1 MNKVDY
7 GIDAPGVIRNLF
19 LAAVI
24 CLIVPNLFPKII
36 VGQLIIDTSGLR
48 WGTVTCTLGGILMVI
63 YVKYGKFRHRD
74 AMLDM
79 VTWRGDETV
88 LDIGTGR
95 GLLLLGAAKR
105 LTSGK
110 ATGIDIWNTEDL
122 TANTKE
128 NALANAIAEGVADKI
143 AVESMDARQM
153 TFPDE
158 SFDIIL
164 SNVCIHNIPDREG
177 RKQACLEIAR
187 VLKKGGT
194 ALISDFKNI
203 AEYRSFFLDAGL
215 KVISRRGSVITTFPP
230 LTTLIIR
237 K

>member
-19 LAAVI
+19 LAAAA
-24 CLIVPNLFPKII
+24 CLLIPFLFPKI
-36 VGQLIIDTSGLR
+36 VLGPLLIETSGLL
-48 WGTVTCTLGGILMVI
+48 WGAGSCTLGGILMVV

-74 AMLDM
+74 AMLAM
-79 VTWRGDETV
+79 ISWRGDETV

-95 GLLLLGAAKR
+95 GLLLIGAAKQ
-105 LTSGK
+105 LTNGK

-122 TANTKE
+122 TANTRE
-128 NALANAIAEGVADKI
+128 NTIANAVAEGVADKI

-158 SFDIIL
+158 SFDVIL

-194 ALISDFKNI
+194 ALLSDFKNI
-203 AEYRSFFLDAGL
+203 AEYRSFFQDAGL
-215 KVISRRGSVITTFPP
+215 TVFSRRGSFLTTFPP